1 MHVWRVWAGGAGG
14 RAAAH
19 ARTQVSRTPPARALC
34 TPGRGAGYTSHRSQ
48 PHTARRSEWGAR
60 GAGGRRGAH
69 TVPHTVPHTLNA

>member
-19 ARTQVSRTPPARALC
+19 THSGVTHAPPPA
-34 TPGRGAGYTSHRSQ
+34 HV
-48 PHTARRSEWGAR
+48 
-60 GAGGRRGAH
+60 